1 MGQGTQSED
10 NKEHNA
16 SEMERFFTYQE
27 IWYSQYVRPAI
38 KEDVKDQFEKCS
50 VPIIRKI
57 NDINTRLLLKSIAL
71 FMIVLILLLFKI
83 S

>member
-1 MGQGTQSED
+1 MDHETQSD
-10 NKEHNA
+10 KTEHKA

-57 NDINTRLLLKSIAL
+57 NDINTRLLLKSIAIFIIVVIL
-71 FMIVLILLLFKI
+71 FLFKM